1 MVHKHTIL
9 DWLGQHVFVGLDV
22 HKRSW
27 IAAIVTEQAD
37 FKTFTQPPDVRVLVN
52 YLHRHFPNATYHC
65 VYEAGYCGY
74 WICDELRAHG
84 IECIVINPADVPTT
98 NKEKKHKTNK
108 VDARKLV
115 RSLRNGELVPIY
127 VPSRDA
133 LEDRTMVRS
142 RYTLVSKQTRC
153 KNQIKALLSFYG
165 ITVPEDI
172 VDRHWS
178 ARYIAWLE
186 SLTLYSP
193 SGTYALKTLLDE
205 LAHLRKSVLDTTR
218 AIRRLARTE
227 AYTVNVGHL
236 ITISGISTLVAM
248 ILLTEIITLDRFRS
262 LDHLACFVGL
272 IPGEKSSGDERT
284 MTGITERKN
293 RYLRWVLTESAW
305 VAIRNDESLALA
317 FNTLS
322 RRMPKNQ
329 AIVRIARKLLNR
341 VHFVLKHQQ
350 PCIVLQAA

>member
-27 IAAIVTEQAD
+27 IVAIVTELTV
-37 FKTFTQPPDVRVLVN
+37 FKTFTQPPDVKLLVS

-65 VYEAGYCGY
+65 VYEAGYCGF
-74 WICDELRAHG
+74 WIHDQLRAHG
-84 IECIVINPADVPTT
+84 IDCMVINPADVPTT
-98 NKEKKHKTNK
+98 DKQKKHKTNK
-108 VDARKLV
+108 VDARKLA
-115 RSLRNGELVPIY
+115 RSLRNGELTALY
-127 VPSRDA
+127 VPTRAA
-133 LEDRTMVRS
+133 LEDRSLVRS
-142 RYTLVSKQTRC
+142 RHLFVSKQTRC

-172 VDRHWS
+172 VDRYWS
-178 ARYIAWLE
+178 ARYLTWLR
-186 SLTLYSP
+186 SLSFQSP
-193 SGTYALKTLLDE
+193 SGTHTLKTLLDE
-205 LAHLRKSVLDTTR
+205 LDHLRTSILDITR
-218 AIRRLARTE
+218 AIRTLARTE
-227 AYTVNVGHL
+227 PYAENITHL
-236 ITISGISTLVAM
+236 ITIAGISTLVAM

-272 IPGEKSSGDERT
+272 VPGERSSGDDRT
-284 MTGITERKN
+284 LTGMTERKN
-293 RYLRWVLTESAW
+293 RYLRWILTEAAW
-305 VAIRNDESLALA
+305 VAIRNDEGLALD

-341 VHFVLKHQQ
+341 VRFVLKHQQ
-350 PCIVLQAA
+350 PCIVLKAA

>member
-1 MVHKHTIL
+1 MSASL
-9 DWLGQHVFVGLDV
+9 DWLGQLFFVGLDV

-27 IAAIVTEQAD
+27 IVAIVTGQAD
-37 FKTFTQPPDVRVLVN
+37 FKTFTQPPDVKLLVS
-52 YLHRHFPNATYHC
+52 YLRRHFPNATYHC

-74 WICDELRAHG
+74 WICEQLRAHG
-84 IECIVINPADVPTT
+84 IECIVINPADVPTK

-127 VPSRDA
+127 VPSRTA
-133 LEDRTMVRS
+133 LEDRTLVRS
-142 RYTLVSKQTRC
+142 RHTLVSKQTRC

-172 VDRHWS
+172 IDHHWS

-186 SLTLYSP
+186 NLTLHSP
-193 SGTYALKTLLDE
+193 SGTYALRTLLDE
-205 LAHLRKSVLDTTR
+205 LAHLRKSVLETTR

-227 AYTVNVGHL
+227 GYTVNVGHL

-262 LDHLACFVGL
+262 LDQLACFVGL

-305 VAIRNDESLALA
+305 AAIRDDESLALA

-322 RRMPKNQ
+322 RRMSKNQ

-341 VHFVLKHQQ
+341 IHFVLKHQQ
-350 PCIVLQAA
+350 PCIVLKAA

>member
-1 MVHKHTIL
+1 MVQKHTIL

-27 IAAIVTEQAD
+27 IVAIVTEQAM
-37 FKTFTQPPDVRVLVN
+37 FKTFTQPPSVELLVS

-74 WICDELRAHG
+74 WICEQLRAHG

-108 VDARKLV
+108 VDAHKLV
-115 RSLRNGELVPIY
+115 RSLRNGELSAIY
-127 VPSRDA
+127 VPSHTA
-133 LEDRTMVRS
+133 LEDRTLVRFRHMS
-142 RYTLVSKQTRC
+142 VSKQTRC

-165 ITVPEDI
+165 ITVPVDI
-172 VDRHWS
+172 ADRYWS
-178 ARYIAWLE
+178 ARYVAWLQ
-186 SLTLYSP
+186 SLTLQSP
-193 SGTYALKTLLDE
+193 SGTYTLKTLLNE
-205 LAHLRKSVLDTTR
+205 LAHLRKSILDTTR
-218 AIRRLARTE
+218 AIRMLARTE
-227 AYTVNVGHL
+227 AYTVNVGNL
-236 ITISGISTLVAM
+236 ITIAGISTVVAM

-272 IPGEKSSGDERT
+272 VPGEKSSGDERT
-284 MTGITERKN
+284 MTGMTERKN

-341 VHFVLKHQQ
+341 VRFVLKHQQ
-350 PCIVLQAA
+350 PCIVSIAA